1 MGILDRLFGGHQGGG
16 HHGGAHHGDRHG
28 YGGGYGSGGPP
39 ASGGGNAGV
48 ACPNCKAL
56 NALGAR
62 FFQQCGTTLVPS
74 ACTQCGT
81 TLQAWAKFCAHCGK
95 AAT

>member
-1 MGILDRLFGGHQGGG
+1 MSIFDRLFGGHQGGG

-62 FFQQCGTTLVPS
+62 C
-74 ACTQCGT
+74 C
-81 TLQAWAKFCAHCGK
+81 
-95 AAT
+95 

>member
-1 MGILDRLFGGHQGGG
+1 MSIFDRLFGGHQGGG

-56 NALGAR
+56 NALGS
-62 FFQQCGTTLVPS
+62 PP
-74 ACTQCGT
+74 
-81 TLQAWAKFCAHCGK
+81 
-95 AAT
+95 